1 MSTPSFSL
9 ARTYSPFLR
18 PIALLSYHPNPTHES
33 SAPRRRLAA
42 GRATEQLPVVR
53 SAVSRALAGGL
64 TPSRHG
70 CRAPRVPPTATRFG
84 VPAASCCPGCPDAHR
99 AWSPCPCLPSASAC
113 PASTRPRLASGAC
126 PASACPG
133 LRVRCRASGVRC
145 PVSMSGVRVPCRRRV
160 SGVRCKRPAFV
171 RVASVSALSAPESSW
186 SARVR
191 WQPHAS
197 GPAGSACH
205 PTMSATGSS
214 AAQRDLNLGPSL
226 VRDNQALVTTS
237 RTSITCS
244 YPVPS
249 EPRSD
254 RC

>member
-1 MSTPSFSL
+1 MRRGAAWPPASRPSDC
-9 ARTYSPFLR
+9 
-18 PIALLSYHPNPTHES
+18 
-33 SAPRRRLAA
+33 
-42 GRATEQLPVVR
+42 LPVQQ
-53 SAVSRALAGGL
+53 AVRALAGGL
-64 TPSRHG
+64 TAERHG

-99 AWSPCPCLPSASAC
+99 ALVALSVSSVSVGLFSVHPSSVW
-113 PASTRPRLASGAC
+113 RPV
-126 PASACPG
+126 
-133 LRVRCRASGVRC
+133 RVQRPPVRVRASGVAHPVSDVRCPC
-145 PVSMSGVRVPCRRRV
+145 PVSSVPCRRRV

-171 RVASVSALSAPESSW
+171 RVASVSALSAPVSSW

-244 YPVPS
+244 YPAPS

>member
-1 MSTPSFSL
+1 MVAERRVCRPQQHAL
-9 ARTYSPFLR
+9 ASQ
-18 PIALLSYHPNPTHES
+18 
-33 SAPRRRLAA
+33 RRRAA
-42 GRATEQLPVVR
+42 QDVRTPTVPSVSIGLSSVHPSSVCVRCVSSVRLSGSARPV
-53 SAVSRALAGGL
+53 S
-64 TPSRHG
+64 
-70 CRAPRVPPTATRFG
+70 
-84 VPAASCCPGCPDAHR
+84 
-99 AWSPCPCLPSASAC
+99 
-113 PASTRPRLASGAC
+113 
-126 PASACPG
+126 
-133 LRVRCRASGVRC
+133 RVRCPMSGVDVRC
-145 PVSMSGVRVPCRRRV
+145 PVSSVPCRRRV

-171 RVASVSALSAPESSW
+171 RVASVSALSAPVSSW

-244 YPVPS
+244 YPVPY

>member
-1 MSTPSFSL
+1 MVAERRACRPQQHAL
-9 ARTYSPFLR
+9 ASQ
-18 PIALLSYHPNPTHES
+18 
-33 SAPRRRLAA
+33 RRRAA
-42 GRATEQLPVVR
+42 QDVR
-53 SAVSRALAGGL
+53 
-64 TPSRHG
+64 TPT
-70 CRAPRVPPTATRFG
+70 VP
-84 VPAASCCPGCPDAHR
+84 
-99 AWSPCPCLPSASAC
+99 WSPCPCLPSASAC
-113 PASTRPRLASGAC
+113 PASTRP
-126 PASACPG
+126 
-133 LRVRCRASGVRC
+133 ASGVRC
-145 PVSMSGVRVPCRRRV
+145 VSSVRLSGSARPVSRVRCPMSSVQCPVSSVPCRRRV
-160 SGVRCKRPAFV
+160 SGVRCKGPAFV
-171 RVASVSALSAPESSW
+171 RVASVSALSAPVSSW

-237 RTSITCS
+237 RTSITCF
-244 YPVPS
+244 YPAPS